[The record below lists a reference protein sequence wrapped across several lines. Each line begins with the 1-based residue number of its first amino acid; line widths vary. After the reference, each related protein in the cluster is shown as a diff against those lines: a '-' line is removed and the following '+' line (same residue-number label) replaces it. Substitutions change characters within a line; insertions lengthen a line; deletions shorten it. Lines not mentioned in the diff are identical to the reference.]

1 MPLYVYGCRTCD
13 VVVEELRPLDL
24 ADFPPVECPVC
35 HSLCERE
42 VALFN
47 INSGVPQPESAP
59 GTGADDPEDAV
70 NILHAPGCPCCR
82 RIA

>member
-13 VVVEELRPLDL
+13 LVIEQLRPLDL

-35 HSLCERE
+35 HGLCARE

-47 INSGVPQPESAP
+47 INSGVPQSLRVSGDDAPE
-59 GTGADDPEDAV
+59 GAV
-70 NILHAPGCPCCR
+70 NLLHAPGCPCCR
-82 RIA
+82 RSA

>member
-13 VVVEELRPLDL
+13 IAIEQLRPYDL

-35 HSLCERE
+35 HNLCDRE

-47 INSGVPQPESAP
+47 INSGVPQPELVAAGEVP
-59 GTGADDPEDAV
+59 GDATMV
-70 NILHAPGCPCCR
+70 PHAPGCPCCR
-82 RIA
+82 RSA